1 MPDAVMRNRMER
13 MGRHGQATLIVDQRD
28 RALGAEPRR
37 HPLLDPQREHVAIE
51 GADLFADHDVDPEL
65 RMSASE
71 LPGLQRPSDLV
82 VIGDEHV
89 DPAGS
94 RSDDHSRR
102 LGAVT
107 PGGMDVKIRPPG
119 RHGPVASGQDA
130 P

>member
-1 MPDAVMRNRMER
+1 MER
-13 MGRHGQATLIVDQRD
+13 MGGHGQATLIVDQRD

-37 HPLLDPQREHVAIE
+37 HPLLDPQREHVAVE
-51 GADLFADHDVDPEL
+51 GADLFADHDVDTEL

-71 LPGLQRPSDLV
+71 LPGLQRSADLV
-82 VIGDEHV
+82 VIGDGEHV

-94 RSDDHSRR
+94 RSDDRSRR

-107 PGGMDVKIRPPG
+107 PDGMDVKIRPPG
-119 RHGPVASGQDA
+119 RHGPVASGQDD